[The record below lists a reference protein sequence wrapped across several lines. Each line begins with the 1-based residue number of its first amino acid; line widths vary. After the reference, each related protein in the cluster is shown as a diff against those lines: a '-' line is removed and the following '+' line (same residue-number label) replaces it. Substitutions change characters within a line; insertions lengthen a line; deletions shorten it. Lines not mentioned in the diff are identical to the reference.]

1 MLMEQERKQKVLRE
15 KIIFRS
21 GVLLLSVVI
30 CILYILYNK
39 YYPAIWGVALG
50 IAGSALVWSLV
61 EIVDFFINTDEVFEE
76 ERSQFFGIVETHWS
90 ELKDCFR
97 NTEDA
102 QDVDWDKVFNKIDD
116 IYNDVAM
123 FPFKGSTYSISKE
136 FEDAAIYITR
146 LYWIAHGYKYS
157 TVEKGQDYWD
167 SFYNIFVKVSDHP
180 TENYGKDLKKIGSIN
195 QKIDELRKIE
205 LSFDDFSY
213 PKGMIDNRDIGNLG
227 KNFSLTSGKWRYK
240 TFKPI
245 YDFHEK
251 FHIDTK
257 YGTFLVVKG
266 ILRRKIKQW
275 DKVDDGKGKG
285 K

>member
-1 MLMEQERKQKVLRE
+1 MNTWKKFASIGLAAVMAVSMAACGSNGAGGNAESGSDSGEAQKLTLILRAGAYGDSL
-15 KIIFRS
+15 KAA
-21 GVLLLSVVI
+21 L
-30 CILYILYNK
+30 
-39 YYPAIWGVALG
+39 PA
-50 IAGSALVWSLV
+50 
-61 EIVDFFINTDEVFEE
+61 FEE
-76 ERSQFFGIVETHWS
+76 EHNVEC
-90 ELKDCFR
+90 EVL
-97 NTEDA
+97 
-102 QDVDWDKVFNKIDD
+102 
-116 IYNDVAM
+116 
-123 FPFKGSTYSISKE
+123 
-136 FEDAAIYITR
+136 
-146 LYWIAHGYKYS
+146 
-157 TVEKGQDYWD
+157 
-167 SFYNIFVKVSDHP
+167 
-180 TENYGKDLKKIGSIN
+180 
-195 QKIDELRKIE
+195 E

>member
-1 MLMEQERKQKVLRE
+1 MEQERKQKDLRE
-15 KIIFRS
+15 KFFFRAAVFLIS
-21 GVLLLSVVI
+21 ILICLLYGLFNENNSS
-30 CILYILYNK
+30 
-39 YYPAIWGVALG
+39 IWGVALG
-50 IAGSALVWSLV
+50 LAGSALVWAFV
-61 EIVDFFINTDEVFEE
+61 EIVDFFINTNEIFEE
-76 ERSQFFGIVETHWS
+76 ERSEFFGMIETHWS

-102 QDVDWDKVFNKIDD
+102 QDVDWDKVFNKIDA
-116 IYNDVAM
+116 IYNDVAV

-157 TVEKGQDYWD
+157 TAKKGQDYWD
-167 SFYNIFVKVSDHP
+167 SFYNIFVNVSDHP

-213 PKGMIDNRDIGNLG
+213 PEGMIDNRDIGNLG
-227 KNFSLTSGKWRYK
+227 EKFSPTSGKWRYK

-245 YDFHEK
+245 YDFHKK

-257 YGTFLVVKG
+257 YGTFLVAKE
-266 ILRRKIKQW
+266 ILLHKVKQW
-275 DKVDDGKGKG
+275 DKVDDSKGK
-285 K
+285 